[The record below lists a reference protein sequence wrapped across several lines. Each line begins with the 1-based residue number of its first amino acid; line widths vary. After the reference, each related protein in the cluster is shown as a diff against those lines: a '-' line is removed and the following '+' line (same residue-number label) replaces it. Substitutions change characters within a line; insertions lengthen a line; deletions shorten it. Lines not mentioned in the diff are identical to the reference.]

1 MLSDDWYYS
10 SENMTS
16 TSDQRLFALEKMT
29 NNDGNVQ
36 STHSII
42 NNDKNATNIML
53 HKLSKNVSEISSD
66 MMSELSSD
74 ISSSISSNI
83 SSDIS
88 SNISSNM
95 LSESSYSNALGHEV
109 CKINSPAKCSA
120 KTCGTSNL
128 YPILDPRFNMREVAK
143 QCLLLEDHLN
153 NKQKRC
159 VDCIKKHFL
168 IIDGLLEE
176 AVSLEK
182 DNNQRDYYRD
192 HYVAWINI
200 EKQYAKSSSD
210 SHTMDNVSKQIR
222 MFRKPLVEKYFDL
235 VSEYDT

>member
-10 SENMTS
+10 SENMTAS
-16 TSDQRLFALEKMT
+16 LEKIT
-29 NNDGNVQ
+29 NNNNNTQFVTNNNKNIN
-36 STHSII
+36 STE
-42 NNDKNATNIML
+42 IML
-53 HKLSKNVSEISSD
+53 HKLSKNMSEISSYISSD

-74 ISSSISSNI
+74 ISNNMSSEYNNSNNTI
-83 SSDIS
+83 
-88 SNISSNM
+88 
-95 LSESSYSNALGHEV
+95 GHEK
-109 CKINSPAKCSA
+109 CKINSQAKCSS
-120 KTCGTSNL
+120 KTCGSSNL
-128 YPILDPRFNMREVAK
+128 YPILDPRFNMREAAK

-192 HYVAWINI
+192 HYIAWINI
-200 EKQYAKSSSD
+200 EKQYAKTSSD
-210 SHTMDNVSKQIR
+210 SHTMDDVSKQIR
-222 MFRKPLVEKYFDL
+222 IFRKPLVEKYFDL
-235 VSEYDT
+235 VSEYET